1 MEEGEPNK
9 SGVMSALR
17 RLASTVLKVVQNRL
31 ELLTVELQ
39 EERIRLVN
47 MLLLTASVAVLGFL
61 TLATAVVTVMI
72 VTWDRFGVTGMLVLT
87 AAGLVAT
94 LLTYWWLRTRLKNW
108 SFLPSTL
115 AELKKDRQC
124 LEDKN

>member
-1 MEEGEPNK
+1 
-9 SGVMSALR
+9 MSALG

-39 EERIRLVN
+39 EERIRLIN
-47 MLLLTASVAVLGFL
+47 TLLLTATVAALGFL
-61 TLATAVVTVMI
+61 TLATVVVTVMI
-72 VTWDRFGVTGMLVLT
+72 VTWDRFGVTGMLVLS

-108 SFLPSTL
+108 AFLPSTL
-115 AELKKDRQC
+115 AELKKDSQC
-124 LEDKN
+124 LADKN